1 MSKRLQ
7 VLFDEA
13 EYREI
18 QEIARHRKMTVSEWV
33 RQALR
38 SMRRREPLRDAERK
52 LAAVR
57 AAACHEFPT
66 GDMEQMLA
74 EIERGYL
81 HDAPR

>member
-7 VLFDEA
+7 VLLDEA
-13 EYREI
+13 EYQEI
-18 QEIARHRKMTVSEWV
+18 QKIASRHKMTVSEWV

-38 SMRRREPLRDAERK
+38 KVRGGEPLRDAERK

-57 AAACHEFPT
+57 AAVCHEFPT
-66 GDMEQMLA
+66 GDIRQILA

-81 HDAPR
+81 GDGTE

>member
-7 VLFDEA
+7 VVLDDA

-18 QEIARHRKMTVSEWV
+18 QEIARRQRMSLSEWV

-38 SMRRREPLRDAERK
+38 CSRERQPLRDPDRK
-52 LAAVR
+52 LAAIR
-57 AAACHEFPT
+57 AAVRHSFPSADIAT
-66 GDMEQMLA
+66 MLA

-81 HDAPR
+81 GDPD